1 MGLDEEL
8 GGRFINGGDRV
19 ERRLGIRQRR
29 EEQTPPAETQAIN
42 METVVQTASATAS
55 LDRDSLPRRALRVT
69 PRGASSHFVG
79 SSIMILSS
87 FAVSTLAMNCGK
99 KIQESKRANLM

>member
-1 MGLDEEL
+1 MEVKEEIRDQTEEYR
-8 GGRFINGGDRV
+8 GADAS
-19 ERRLGIRQRR
+19 RRDHLRLRPQHSSM
-29 EEQTPPAETQAIN
+29 N
-42 METVVQTASATAS
+42 VETVVQTVVQTAPAAAS
-55 LDRDSLPRRALRVT
+55 LDREALPRRALRVA